1 MRYKPSLF
9 ENHSTGREGRSC
21 NRRGDGMFRVHEIG
35 GKRQGWEPCN
45 GRTVIPAEA
54 KRRAV
59 SHELKGFKMR

>member
-1 MRYKPSLF
+1 
-9 ENHSTGREGRSC
+9 
-21 NRRGDGMFRVHEIG
+21 MFRVHEIG